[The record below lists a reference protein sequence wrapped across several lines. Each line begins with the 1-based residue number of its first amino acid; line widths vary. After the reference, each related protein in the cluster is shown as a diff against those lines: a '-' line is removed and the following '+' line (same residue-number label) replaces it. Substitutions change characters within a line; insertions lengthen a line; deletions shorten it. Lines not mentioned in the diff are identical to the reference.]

1 MCDFAKSKRKVK
13 YDSSCLKKQ
22 ITLKELTQTIK
33 RLKKGKATGL
43 DRISNEMLI
52 FGFNFLKDSVLKLF
66 NLIFISRCT
75 SPPWSLGLISPIY
88 KSGNKMDPDNY
99 RGVFVINCLSKLFLL
114 ILNQRLSS
122 FVNTY
127 KIINRSQIGFPKGKR
142 TSDHIFSLKTIIN
155 KHVSSVPR
163 GEIYMCFVDK
173 KSI

>member
-1 MCDFAKSKRKVK
+1 MWENHYDKLFDKPDIPCHFSNDSKIISDFAKSKRKVE

-33 RLKKGKATGL
+33 KLKKGKATGL

-52 FGFNFLKDSVLKLF
+52 FGFNFLKDLVLKLF

-75 SPPWSLGLISPIY
+75 PSPWSLGVISPIY
-88 KSGNKMDPDNY
+88 KSGDKMNPDNY
-99 RGVFVINCLSKLFLL
+99 QSICVISCLSKLFLL

-127 KIINRSQIGFPKGKR
+127 KIINRSQIGFQKGK
-142 TSDHIFSLKTIIN
+142 SNI
-155 KHVSSVPR
+155 
-163 GEIYMCFVDK
+163 
-173 KSI
+173 